1 MADARILVS
10 ALSSDRN
17 LKFESTD
24 ENGNFRIANLTD
36 GAYRLRPDAPA
47 YVAAES
53 DEAGPEGLPKFY
65 RPGEAAN
72 FTLVKGGVITGM
84 VSNQTGEPI
93 VGLNVS
99 AVRIKGTDE
108 TDNFA
113 DALFGTSRPTDDR
126 GIYRIY
132 GLRAGKYVVYAGKGV
147 AGFSRSSPFDKDSPT
162 YYPSSTRDTALVLAV
177 QTGQELSDINIRYRG
192 DRGFTISGTL
202 TGAVGKNTMLSL
214 TALGSDVPVSGTFS
228 MDQNGRHPFA
238 FDNVSGGDYKI
249 VALSGDDKMEQPS
262 SGSISVSIKNVDVTG
277 IVLNLAPMASISGRV
292 TLAEPTDAKCESK
305 NMSGLEQVVLAM
317 QPEKKQTENP
327 FLRMGNQASA
337 DRQGE
342 FRIGSIT
349 SGSYRLRA
357 LLPSDDWYIQSI
369 IRPGSKSQPSAQAPK
384 PSQSPAELVSINNG
398 ESMSGLA
405 INLATGAGSVNG
417 QIKSSNQNALDFS
430 AQRLFLVP
438 TEKERAD
445 DTLRY
450 AQVSISSD
458 GSFSFRNLAP
468 GRYFLISRILSGPEN
483 PARPLVWDPKERANL
498 LHDAEAF
505 GAAVEI
511 RPCQAINDYKL
522 VVGTNGSI
530 RAVP

>member
-1 MADARILVS
+1 MTRLTQRRNRIRFIGWKPAAIVCVFFLCLVTISGQEPKSASSRPQSRPALERPSGSIDGQVTDDSGKPMADARILVS
-10 ALSSDRN
+10 ALNSDRN

-132 GLRAGKYVVYAGKGV
+132 GLRAGKYVVYAGK
-147 AGFSRSSPFDKDSPT
+147 
-162 YYPSSTRDTALVLAV
+162 
-177 QTGQELSDINIRYRG
+177 
-192 DRGFTISGTL
+192 
-202 TGAVGKNTMLSL
+202 
-214 TALGSDVPVSGTFS
+214 
-228 MDQNGRHPFA
+228 
-238 FDNVSGGDYKI
+238 I
-249 VALSGDDKMEQPS
+249 VALSGDDEMEQPS
-262 SGSISVSIKNVDVTG
+262 LGSISVSIKNVDVTG

-405 INLATGAGSVNG
+405 INLATGPGSV
-417 QIKSSNQNALDFS
+417 
-430 AQRLFLVP
+430 
-438 TEKERAD
+438 
-445 DTLRY
+445 
-450 AQVSISSD
+450 
-458 GSFSFRNLAP
+458 
-468 GRYFLISRILSGPEN
+468 
-483 PARPLVWDPKERANL
+483 
-498 LHDAEAF
+498 
-505 GAAVEI
+505 
-511 RPCQAINDYKL
+511 
-522 VVGTNGSI
+522 
-530 RAVP
+530 